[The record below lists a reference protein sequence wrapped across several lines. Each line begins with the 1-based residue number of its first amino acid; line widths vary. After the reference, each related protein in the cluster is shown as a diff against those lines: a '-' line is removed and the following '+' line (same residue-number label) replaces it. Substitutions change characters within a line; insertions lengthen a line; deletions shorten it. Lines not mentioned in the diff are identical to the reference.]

1 MIVTVTKTFSDFGHR
16 GTAGERI
23 DVTPVV
29 ASVLARRGYITV
41 SDGAYRTASMA
52 TAQPST
58 DPDQPKR
65 RRNYRRRD
73 MVADGAE

>member
-1 MIVTVTKTFSDFGHR
+1 MIVTVIQTFDDFGCR

-23 DVTPVV
+23 DVQPVI

-41 SDGAYRTASMA
+41 SDGAHRTASLSA
-52 TAQPST
+52 DS
-58 DPDQPKR
+58 DKPKR